1 VNEKKGGCFSPSAK
15 KMVSMISSTAK
26 QATAEERQYCKVV
39 INVYRNITFFN
50 NFFVGYNVF
59 LYKNEL

>member
-1 VNEKKGGCFSPSAK
+1 MKRREGVFHLRLKN
-15 KMVSMISSTAK
+15 VSMISSTAK
-26 QATAEERQYCKVV
+26 QATAEERQYCTVV
-39 INVYRNITFFN
+39 INVYKNITFFN